1 MRAAKVDQNHAEIVK
16 ALRDYGAM
24 VWSLA
29 SVGKGVPDLLVT
41 HNGTTILMEIK
52 HGKNKLTL
60 DQLKFHAEWTGSVL
74 CVVTDVE
81 SAIRVLK
88 VI

>member
-29 SVGKGVPDLLVT
+29 SVGRGVPDLLVT
-41 HNGTTILMEIK
+41 FKNTTILIEVK
-52 HGKNKLTL
+52 HGKNKLTE
-60 DQLKFHAEWTGSVL
+60 DQLKFHSDWTGGIL
-74 CVVTDVE
+74 CIVTDVE
-81 SAIRVLK
+81 SAIRVLNL
-88 VI
+88 I